1 MEQLIEVAQDWDP
14 LLEAQGAHWW
24 HIALAAAVLCCTGA
38 AAPEAAA
45 YVFPDQMARYHR
57 ELGGGPGHCLHG
69 TPYASEREFPKASQ
83 VTYDDRASERMTVTP
98 IDKTYQPL
106 ILDHAVRGRLHR
118 LTPANVKS
126 SQILE
131 SHGC

>member
-1 MEQLIEVAQDWDP
+1 MLHGRG
-14 LLEAQGAHWW
+14 GAGGCR
-24 HIALAAAVLCCTGA
+24 LRVPRSDG
-38 AAPEAAA
+38 P
-45 YVFPDQMARYHR
+45 VSP

-69 TPYASEREFPKASQ
+69 TLHASEREFPKASQ